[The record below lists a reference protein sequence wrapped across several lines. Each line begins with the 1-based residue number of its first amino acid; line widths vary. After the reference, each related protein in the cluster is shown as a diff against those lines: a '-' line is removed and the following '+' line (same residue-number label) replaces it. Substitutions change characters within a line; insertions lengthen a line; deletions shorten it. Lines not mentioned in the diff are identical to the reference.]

1 MGGTST
7 SQTTQQ
13 SSTTPWDTGQNVVN
27 GIVGALNPL
36 VQNSGLNSVE
46 SNAIAQLEQNAAAG
60 NPYSGQIGGVASN
73 LLNGG
78 GATNQAGAINNAYSQ
93 YVAQTNPLASNTN
106 YNPMS
111 TPGFSDALN
120 TANSDITNQINGQFA
135 AAGRSGSGANTQTL
149 ARGLTQGDAALIAN
163 QYNQN
168 VQNQQGAAQNLYN
181 AGNATSGLL
190 SGLTQQGVNNQLQGI
205 GAANSA
211 LTAQNYGPTAALAAA
226 ELGQSIPA
234 QNLGL
239 LAQIGIPIAGLG
251 TNSSGTSNTTNNAS
265 LTSQIASLGG
275 LLGAGPS
282 TGANGAVSG
291 GSGILGLLG
300 FL

>member
-7 SQTTQQ
+7 SQSTQQ
-13 SSTTPWDTGQNVVN
+13 SSTSPWQTGQNVVG
-27 GIVGALNPL
+27 GIVGQLNPL
-36 VQNSGLNSVE
+36 VQNSGLNSTE
-46 SNAIAQLEQNAAAG
+46 SNAIAQLEQNAASG
-60 NPYSGQIGGVASN
+60 NPYAGQIGGVASN

-78 GATNQAGAINNAYSQ
+78 GATNQAGAINNAYLQ
-93 YVAQTNPLASNTN
+93 YAAQTNPLASNTN

-149 ARGLTQGDAALIAN
+149 ARGLSQGDAQLIAN

-168 VQNQQGAAQNLYN
+168 VQNQQGAAQNLYS

-251 TNSSGTSNTTNNAS
+251 TNATGSSNTTNNAS

-275 LLGAGPS
+275 LLGSSPA